1 MGACAIEV
9 SGELRETGE
18 GCGEIGP
25 LQIQTNGVVPI
36 ARSGPAVVVAVI
48 NSNGGNI
55 SAGGSDVT
63 ADLRCGAGD
72 VGRSTVG
79 KIGQ

>member
-1 MGACAIEV
+1 MHG
-9 SGELRETGE
+9 T
-18 GCGEIGP
+18 
-25 LQIQTNGVVPI
+25 
-36 ARSGPAVVVAVI
+36 VVVAVI